1 MANIQDPL
9 LGKAFQV
16 KSNNNIVNSVLV
28 SFGTLLIY
36 IVYYF
41 SSDQF
46 NLSELTH
53 DGIIKQYIY
62 YGMLL
67 TACFIS
73 PITVSLL
80 SEKFTMVA
88 ASLII
93 TIIFILNYFKITL
106 FSMIIKI
113 ISIFTIEILWTAV
126 GAFLIVLS
134 NRSNISLNFGIF
146 FSIFGLYLGFY
157 SIYLNLTTD
166 LLYLTIFSIFI
177 GLAII
182 LYFMLDGKNNQEIQE
197 IEIENNNGSG
207 ILTSINIIGNARFY
221 YVIPSLFYIGFSN
234 FFLKLVLELISLKA
248 TTTTTTQP
256 INYYNLI
263 EVYSISFS
271 LISFFWGCMIL
282 YKNKTNATV
291 NENPIIVVSII
302 GAFGII
308 ASLICLVIS
317 YNQDKYIY
325 GSNCSIY
332 LSIILFSLVDSILSI
347 QIYTSLGSLF
357 ENKAL
362 SIIASIRIIQYIG
375 SLFAYTLVTW
385 ISASFI
391 VGFYLLASLL
401 LLSCFTLYTHLYNN
415 NDN

>member
-1 MANIQDPL
+1 MPSIKDPL
-9 LGKAFQV
+9 LGALQV
-16 KSNNNIVNSVLV
+16 KSNHNVVNSLLA

-53 DGIIKQYIY
+53 DGIIKKYIY

-73 PITVSLL
+73 PITVSLMN
-80 SEKFTMVA
+80 EKLTMVA
-88 ASLII
+88 ASIVI
-93 TIIFILNYFKITL
+93 TILFILKSFKITL

-166 LLYLTIFSIFI
+166 SLYYTIFSIFI
-177 GLAII
+177 GLAIV
-182 LYFMLDGKNNQEIQE
+182 LYFMLDYGKNNQEIQE
-197 IEIENNNGSG
+197 IEDNDGGSG
-207 ILTSINIIGNARFY
+207 IITSIKIIGNPRFY
-221 YVIPSLFYIGFSN
+221 YIIPSIFYIGFSN
-234 FFLKLVLELISLKA
+234 FFLKLVLELISLKV
-248 TTTTTTQP
+248 TTSTP
-256 INYYNLI
+256 INYYNSI
-263 EVYSISFS
+263 EIYSISFS
-271 LISFFWGCMIL
+271 LISFIWGCMIL
-282 YKNKTNATV
+282 YKNKTSATV
-291 NENPIIVVSII
+291 NENPMIVVSII
-302 GAFGII
+302 GTFGII

-317 YNQDKYIY
+317 YNQDKYIN
-325 GSNCSIY
+325 GNNCSIY
-332 LSIILFSLVDSILSI
+332 ISIILFSLVDSILSI
-347 QIYTSLGSLF
+347 QIYSSLGSLF

-375 SLFAYTLVTW
+375 SLFAYTLVIW

-391 VGFYLLASLL
+391 VGFYLLVSLL
-401 LLSCFTLYTHLYNN
+401 LLACFTLYTHLYNN
-415 NDN
+415 NNY

>member
-1 MANIQDPL
+1 MPKIQDPL
-9 LGKAFQV
+9 LGAFQV
-16 KSNNNIVNSVLV
+16 KNNNNIINSLLV

-41 SSDQF
+41 SSNQF
-46 NLSELTH
+46 DLSEFTH

-62 YGMLL
+62 YGLIL

-73 PITVSLL
+73 PITVSLM
-80 SEKFTMVA
+80 SEKFTMI
-88 ASLII
+88 ASSLVI
-93 TIIFILNYFKITL
+93 TIIFLLNYFNITL
-106 FSMIIKI
+106 FSMIVKI

-157 SIYLNLTTD
+157 SIFLNLTTN
-166 LLYLTIFSIFI
+166 LLYFTIFSIFI
-177 GLAII
+177 GLSII
-182 LYFMLDGKNNQEIQE
+182 LYFMLDGKKNQEIQE

-207 ILTSINIIGNARFY
+207 ILTSINIIGNPRFY

-234 FFLKLVLELISLKA
+234 FFLKFVIELISLKVN
-248 TTTTTTQP
+248 TTPP

-271 LISFFWGCMIL
+271 FISFIWGCMIL
-282 YKNKTNATV
+282 YKNKTSTTL
-291 NENPIIVVSII
+291 NEKPMVVVSII

-317 YNQDKYIY
+317 YNQDKYIN
-325 GSNCSIY
+325 GNNCSIY
-332 LSIILFSLVDSILSI
+332 FSIILFALVNSILSI
-347 QIYTSLGSLF
+347 QIYSSLGCLF

-385 ISASFI
+385 ISASFV
-391 VGFYLLASLL
+391 VGFYIIVSILLLA
-401 LLSCFTLYTHLYNN
+401 CFTLYTHLYNN

>member
-16 KSNNNIVNSVLV
+16 KSNHNIVNSLLA

-80 SEKFTMVA
+80 SEKYTMVA
-88 ASLII
+88 SSLVI

-207 ILTSINIIGNARFY
+207 ILTSITIIGNSRFY

-248 TTTTTTQP
+248 TTQP

-271 LISFFWGCMIL
+271 LISFIWGCMIL

-291 NENPIIVVSII
+291 NENPLIVVSII

-332 LSIILFSLVDSILSI
+332 LAIILFSLVDSILSI
-347 QIYTSLGSLF
+347 QIYTSLGTLF

-385 ISASFI
+385 ISASFV